1 MLPGHLLQQ
10 VHSVLWEGR
19 TVTTYA
25 GPQPRLPLAFKAYV
39 CVRVCVCMCVFR
51 GCEIQPTVC
60 PFAEDKDIPVA
71 LLHLISGIPRD
82 SWSGHVHTGPANS
95 TAGFLS
101 CRVRGMGLKTG
112 VFRGTWVAQLVKRPT
127 LDIGSCH
134 DLTVCEIEPR
144 IGLCTDSIGFCLP
157 LSLSLPHPLLAY
169 SLSLSLSLSLSQN
182 K

>member
-1 MLPGHLLQQ
+1 MGGEDGHHLCRSPAQAALGLQG
-10 VHSVLWEGR
+10 LR
-19 TVTTYA
+19 
-25 GPQPRLPLAFKAYV
+25 V
-39 CVRVCVCMCVFR
+39 CVRVYVCMRVLR

-134 DLTVCEIEPR
+134 DLTVCEIEPC
-144 IGLCTDSIGFCLP
+144 IGLCTDSIGFCL
-157 LSLSLPHPLLAY
+157 SLSLCPTPCLHT
-169 SLSLSLSLSLSQN
+169 LSLSLSLIIN